1 MTNDVLMVRVYLS
14 EADQGKRKRLM
25 QEILTL
31 LQQRHAVQGVTVFR
45 AIAGLGTGGEVRADD
60 ILRLNVDLPIVVEF
74 FDEPKVAEAAIALL
88 RDLAP
93 GGHIVSWP
101 AQRRKVAALPPKQPG

>member
-1 MTNDVLMVRVYLS
+1 MSNDILMVRVYLN
-14 EADQGKRKRLM
+14 EADQGKHKRLM

-31 LQQRHAVQGVTVFR
+31 LQERHAVQGIAVFR
-45 AIAGLGTGGEVRADD
+45 AIAGFGVSGEVRAED
-60 ILRLNVDLPIVVEF
+60 ILRLNVDLPVVVEF

-88 RDLAP
+88 NGLVP

-101 AQRRKVAALPPKQPG
+101 AQRHGASAPPPKRT

>member
-31 LQQRHAVQGVTVFR
+31 LQERHAVQGVIVFR
-45 AIAGLGTGGEVRADD
+45 AIAGFGVGGEVRADD
-60 ILRLNVDLPIVVEF
+60 ILRLNVDLPLVIEF
-74 FDEPKVAEAAIALL
+74 FDEPKVAEAAIELL
-88 RDLAP
+88 RALVP
-93 GGHIVSWP
+93 GGHMVSWP
-101 AQRRKVAALPPKQPG
+101 AQRHGSTALPQKRT

>member
-1 MTNDVLMVRVYLS
+1 MNNDILMVRVYLR
-14 EADQGKRKRLM
+14 EDDQGKRKRLM

-31 LQQRHAVQGVTVFR
+31 LQERHAVQGVTVFR
-45 AIAGLGTGGEVRADD
+45 AIAGLGAGGEVRADD

-88 RDLAP
+88 NGLVP
-93 GGHIVSWP
+93 GDHIVSWP
-101 AQRRKVAALPPKQPG
+101 AQRHGSTALPPKRT

>member
-1 MTNDVLMVRVYLS
+1 MGNDILIVRIYLH
-14 EADQGKRKRLM
+14 EADHGKRKTLM

-31 LQQRHAVQGVTVFR
+31 LQDRNAVQGVTVFR
-45 AIAGLGTGGEVRADD
+45 AIAGFGAGGEVHAGD
-60 ILRLNVDLPIVVEF
+60 ILRLNVDLPLVIEF

-88 RDLAP
+88 DDLVP

-101 AQRRKVAALPPKQPG
+101 ARRYGAAASPMRQT

>member
-1 MTNDVLMVRVYLS
+1 MNNDILMVRVYLN
-14 EADQGKRKRLM
+14 EADQGNRKRLM

-31 LQQRHAVQGVTVFR
+31 LQERHAVQSVTVFR
-45 AIAGLGTGGEVRADD
+45 AIAGLGVGGEVRADD
-60 ILRLNVDLPIVVEF
+60 ILRLNVDLPVVVEF

-88 RDLAP
+88 DGLVP

-101 AQRRKVAALPPKQPG
+101 AQRHAAAAPPKRA